1 MSVQC
6 VAVASQKFTV
16 PVVTGVV
23 PDATVAVS
31 VTRLSETTVVTELPP
46 EVIVRIV
53 EAGASTVNVG
63 PITDVPPAVTTT
75 LPVVAP
81 AGTDV

>member
-31 VTRLSETTVVTELPP
+31 VTRLGETTVVTEFPP
-46 EVIVRIV
+46 EVIARVV
-53 EAGASTVNVG
+53 EAATSTVKVG
-63 PITDVPPAVTTT
+63 PVTDVPPAVTTT
-75 LPVVAP
+75 
-81 AGTDV
+81 